1 MENIRINK
9 ACYWSMWFLKLF
21 KNMND
26 IIHKLFMSR
35 FISYTS
41 MLSIN
46 PYIAKIYK
54 HKHKSFLS
62 LDGANI

>member
-1 MENIRINK
+1 
-9 ACYWSMWFLKLF
+9 
-21 KNMND
+21 MND

>member
-1 MENIRINK
+1 
-9 ACYWSMWFLKLF
+9 
-21 KNMND
+21 MND

-54 HKHKSFLS
+54 HKHKHKSFLS